1 MFPYMHIRRAGITQL
16 VEYQLPKLKVAGS
29 SPVAR
34 SILLDSYFWA
44 PPMKRPPRILVLLR
58 IGAFGLVGLLACG
71 GPSSTVEKQG
81 DFDKA
86 VERFVEGDYRGTI

>member
-1 MFPYMHIRRAGITQL
+1 
-16 VEYQLPKLKVAGS
+16 
-29 SPVAR
+29 
-34 SILLDSYFWA
+34 
-44 PPMKRPPRILVLLR
+44 MKRPPRILVLLR

-86 VERFVEGDYRGTI
+86 VERFVEGDYRGTISRMEKIAAATTDAGVAQDAKFLADLIWTGLKPAKRAPRA